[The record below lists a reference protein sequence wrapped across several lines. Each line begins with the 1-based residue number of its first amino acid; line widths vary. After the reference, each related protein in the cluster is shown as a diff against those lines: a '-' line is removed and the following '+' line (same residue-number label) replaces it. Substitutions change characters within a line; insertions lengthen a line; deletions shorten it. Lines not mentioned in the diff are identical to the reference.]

1 MSTGIQHPTGPSAP
15 SPAEPADPIRIA
27 QVEIRPAEGLAVVA
41 GRPVPLSV
49 REFELL
55 TALASRSGHVVA
67 REELF
72 SSVWG
77 GELRP
82 GDRSIDVYVHK
93 VRQKLETASPGWGF
107 IHTHIGFG
115 YRFAPEPA
123 V

>member
-1 MSTGIQHPTGPSAP
+1 VSTETRAPDAAGPDGD
-15 SPAEPADPIRIA
+15 EPIRIA

-41 GRPVPLSV
+41 GRAVALSV

-55 TALASRSGHVVA
+55 SALALRSGHVVA

-77 GELRP
+77 GPLRN

-93 VRQKLETASPGWGF
+93 VRQKLEAASPGWSF

-115 YRFAPEPA
+115 YRFSPEPMA
-123 V
+123 

>member
-1 MSTGIQHPTGPSAP
+1 MSTSTQAP
-15 SPAEPADPIRIA
+15 EASTPGDEPIRIA

-41 GRPVPLSV
+41 GRAVPLSV

-55 TALASRSGHVVA
+55 SALAARSGHVVA

-72 SSVWG
+72 ASVWG
-77 GELRP
+77 RALRR

-93 VRQKLETASPGWGF
+93 VRQKLEAASPGWSF

-115 YRFAPEPA
+115 YRFSPEPQA
-123 V
+123 